1 MYVILLVFVLL
12 FLCSLFY
19 FTTKESTTPSQKEGF
34 AANMYSVLPV
44 KVTGTSDADYTLS
57 VPNRINAN
65 RGQSA
70 ITFGGDLISAGK
82 LNVKGTLLEAENDA
96 VVRKDL
102 TVTGTINAGY
112 VHKNQHSAIPPVGSI
127 MAYAGTADPDG
138 WVICDGVSR
147 TETDGRYNQ
156 LITLGIGSGTANT
169 TYTPPNLK
177 NQFLKGAESADKLQ
191 KFDPK
196 TKVTLTTDN
205 LPAHKHTGTTDGMN
219 KNAEHSHSINDPGH
233 KHIWNH
239 ATDLDDSGTGD
250 HSDAAREYTK
260 RAGQQ
265 DHPIREST
273 TGITIQNAYVGHE
286 HSFTTGDTG
295 GGTAFDTPDPSNYSV
310 NYILKY

>member
-19 FTTKESTTPSQKEGF
+19 LTTKESTTPSQKEGF

-65 RGQSA
+65 KEQSP

-82 LNVKGTLLEAENDA
+82 LNVKGTLLDAENDA
-96 VVRKDL
+96 LVRKDL

-127 MAYAGTADPDG
+127 MAYAGTTDPDG
-138 WVICDGVSR
+138 WVICDGVPR
-147 TETDGRYNQ
+147 TEMDGRYNE
-156 LITLGIGSGTANT
+156 LISLGIGTGTANIN
-169 TYTPPNLK
+169 YIPPNLK
-177 NQFLKGAESADKLQ
+177 NQFLKGSSSDEKLL

-196 TKVTLTTDN
+196 TKVTLTVEN
-205 LPAHKHTGTTDGMN
+205 MPSHKHTGTTDYMSHN
-219 KNAEHSHSINDPGH
+219 WEHDHAMSKHSGI
-233 KHIWNH
+233 
-239 ATDLDDSGTGD
+239 ALVRTGD
-250 HSDAAREYTK
+250 TNMSEFDNSGDNELNLR
-260 RAGQQ
+260 GQG
-265 DHPIREST
+265 DLKNERTGT
-273 TGITIQNAYVGHE
+273 TDTNHT
-286 HSFTTGDTG
+286 HTFTTKDTG
-295 GGTAFDTPDPSNYSV
+295 GGTAFDTSDPSNYSV